1 MRTIYLDSD
10 FKCHTSNP
18 DGTFQEV
25 VLSENAKT
33 FFANKCTTFIEGYR
47 LKPEGETWVR
57 EDGTVFSDGEM
68 ISPWKDYSELDAAQ
82 RRYEQALI
90 ADMQNALNKLGVTLD
105 A

>member
-1 MRTIYLDSD
+1 MRKIYIDSD
-10 FKCHTSNP
+10 FKCHTTNQDSI
-18 DGTFQEV
+18 FLEV

-82 RRYEQALI
+82 RLYEQALI
-90 ADMQNALNKLGVTLD
+90 ADMQQALKTLGVNAD
-105 A
+105 G